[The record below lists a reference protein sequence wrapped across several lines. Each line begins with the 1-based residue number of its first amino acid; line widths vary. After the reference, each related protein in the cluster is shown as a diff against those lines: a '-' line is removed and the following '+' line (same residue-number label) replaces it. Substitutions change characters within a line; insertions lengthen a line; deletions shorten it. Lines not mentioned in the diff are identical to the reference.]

1 MLRTAIHDGPTIM
14 TLALF
19 RLALAW
25 TVAFSV
31 ATSTLAAPPVPT
43 GNPTLLMM
51 PDSINNRI
59 VLFNLTDGSVADPDY
74 FALQDG
80 RPIHALQV
88 GYEIWVSEQL
98 GDRISRWSLDG
109 AYLGAIGGVAGGLDN
124 VRGMGFGLDRVLLAN
139 AGTDHG
145 APGSAI
151 VKITYDGVLDG
162 SIAVGAVSSGPFG
175 LLSIGTGYLVSSSAA
190 NDDIHRFDLQFAP
203 AGTFHNSAQLDFA
216 EQMARMPGDG
226 VLVAGFSSGNLLHL
240 DSSGGVVSSIVAPG
254 ARGVAVLGNGNLLWT
269 NSSGAHVYDVAT
281 QTSTQVYNGEGRY
294 LDLFM
299 YVDETIFRNGFDPIV
314 ITH

>member
-1 MLRTAIHDGPTIM
+1 M

-25 TVAFSV
+25 TVACSFAS
-31 ATSTLAAPPVPT
+31 STLATPAVPA
-43 GNPTLLMM
+43 GDPTLLMM
-51 PDSINNRI
+51 PDSTNNRI
-59 VLFNLTDGSVADPDY
+59 VLFNLADGSVADPDY
-74 FALQDG
+74 FALAG
-80 RPIHALQV
+80 GTPVHAMQV
-88 GYEIWVSEQL
+88 GSEIWVSEQT

-139 AGTDHG
+139 FGTEHG
-145 APGSAI
+145 APGPAI
-151 VKITYDGVLDG
+151 VKITYDGALDG
-162 SIAVGAVSSGPFG
+162 SITVGAVSPGPFG

-203 AGTFHNSAQLDFA
+203 VGTFHNSAQLEFG
-216 EQMARMPGDG
+216 EQMARMPGDA

-240 DSSGGVVSSIVAPG
+240 DSSGGVISSIAAPG

-269 NSSGAHVYDVAT
+269 NSSGAHVFDVAT
-281 QTSTQVYNGEGRY
+281 QTSTQVYNGGGRY

-299 YVDETIFRNGFDPIV
+299 YMDETIFRNGFDPIV